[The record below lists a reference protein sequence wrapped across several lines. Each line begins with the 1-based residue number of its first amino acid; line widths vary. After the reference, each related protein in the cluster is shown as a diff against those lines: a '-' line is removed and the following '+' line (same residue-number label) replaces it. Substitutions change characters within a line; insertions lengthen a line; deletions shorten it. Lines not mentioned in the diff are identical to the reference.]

1 MLLLAC
7 SLMAPGNL
15 FTRRQDLECFLCTK
29 LLLLCDKIVIA
40 GLSALGQLSTT
51 FTWIVFKVFQIVKTL
66 KVLVTL
72 ILNCPRGRDC
82 IKKNNNNKIILHGPG
97 GGTADTTI
105 PHLLCSSIRTI

>member
-72 ILNCPRGRDC
+72 ILNCPRGLDC
-82 IKKNNNNKIILHGPG
+82 IKKKNNLARPRWWDG
-97 GGTADTTI
+97 GYHYPAFVVFF
-105 PHLLCSSIRTI
+105 H